1 MFDMIP
7 ENLDFEV
14 GFESTKMKDK
24 SYVINE
30 NTGEY
35 IGIVGSTFTCES
47 HGNFFRKVIDTTTET
62 LSPYQ
67 MEGANIR
74 WKSAHQNG
82 WAMMDMQLPNM
93 STVITNDFHK
103 TKILKRI
110 IALHGVN
117 GTCSNIAI
125 FGAIDFFCTNG
136 MITGDHNKVMRK
148 NTINFNLDLF
158 AAELKDS
165 EEDFVSQGTKLQKM
179 MTTPITI
186 NVRDFLVD
194 LMKSERNADKMN
206 ILYNQEVTNRGRNV
220 FALYSAFTNYAS
232 YADEQNGFTLR
243 NTGQDTAAERM
254 FKREVEVA
262 NWIESDKFKSLIP
275 AQVAA

>member
-179 MTTPITI
+179 MKTPITI

>member
-1 MFDMIP
+1 MIP

>member
-165 EEDFVSQGTKLQKM
+165 EEDFVSQGTNLQKM

>member
-243 NTGQDTAAERM
+243 NTGQDTAAELM

-262 NWIESDKFKSLIP
+262 NWTESDKCKSLIP

>member
-7 ENLDFEV
+7 ENLEFEV